1 MGRDAATCLQGRSQ
15 STCKYSANSAGLFSG
30 IANEYSKYPYVA
42 IVIVSLLEMLVYVVY
57 PAVHGLPLFFV
68 CSETQ
73 PFQCTEVVNCLFFF
87 CKGLLCHFC
96 WSPEEDTG
104 AEMLK
109 HWRCEMLSLGA

>member
-15 STCKYSANSAGLFSG
+15 STCKYGANSAGLFSG

-57 PAVHGLPLFFV
+57 PAVHGLPLFSV

-87 CKGLLCHFC
+87 FFFSVKVFC
-96 WSPEEDTG
+96 VTSVDLQKRTQELKCLNTG
-104 AEMLK
+104 DV
-109 HWRCEMLSLGA
+109 RC